1 MRSSFAAVF
10 SRGVLEK
17 IHDLSRVDKL
27 IRQPRLLPAEG
38 VRTVDDAFN
47 ERGGEKIS
55 RPLPWENW
63 STAEAASRQGATP
76 LLLSLRSLRPF
87 G

>member
-10 SRGVLEK
+10 SRGVPEK
-17 IHDLSRVDKL
+17 FHDFSRVDNL
-27 IRQPRLLPAEG
+27 IRQPRLLQAEG
-38 VRTVDDAFN
+38 VRTVDDAFR

-55 RPLPWENW
+55 RPLP
-63 STAEAASRQGATP
+63 SDRRSAAETASRQGAVA
-76 LLLSLRSLRPF
+76 RS